1 MSTIS
6 SAAVVPAART
16 LSIGGLLVL
25 GLGALDLGLE
35 LSIVLPALPALAD
48 HYNASLIAVAW
59 LATGFLLASVV
70 AVPLV
75 GRLGDLFGK
84 RLMIL
89 GSLGA
94 FAIGSLMCALT
105 DWIGLAI
112 AGRIVQG
119 LGAAV
124 APLTYALV
132 RDTVEPERLPR
143 AIGIVVGAASTG
155 GTLGFLLSGVLVDH
169 FSAAA
174 IFWLL
179 FAIALVVAVAIVA
192 LVPESP
198 VRARV
203 PIDVGGAVLLG
214 SGLLMLLLG
223 ISKGSA
229 WGWLSVEIVGIFAAS
244 VVLLACF
251 VLAELRVRQPLVDLG
266 LFVTRPFADANVC
279 AALFGYSFFLTL
291 LLVPQI
297 AASPTASGYGLG
309 YSTLGIGL
317 ILLPTGLAALGG
329 GWAAGRIMDRVGPR
343 ALVAAA
349 SALGI
354 AAYVFLTLSHDT
366 AVALTTGSAAVG
378 LAIGAIMTSI
388 FSVVARDASTDK
400 TAIALAV
407 NSIARTTTVAVGA
420 QVTFAL
426 IADAGLEGAFP
437 AEAGYARAFLMGAVG
452 AGFALLASARLPG
465 RASTRP

>member
-6 SAAVVPAART
+6 SAAVAPART

-25 GLGALDLGLE
+25 GLGAVDLGLE
-35 LSIVLPALPALAD
+35 LSIVLPALPALAV

-132 RDTVEPERLPR
+132 RDTVEPALLPR

-169 FSAAA
+169 FSAGAV
-174 IFWLL
+174 FWLL
-179 FAIALVVAVAIVA
+179 FAIALVVAVATVA

-214 SGLLMLLLG
+214 FGLVMLLLG

-229 WGWLSVEIVGIFAAS
+229 WGWLSVEILGIFAAS
-244 VVLLACF
+244 VVLLSSF
-251 VLAELRVRQPLVDLG
+251 VLVERRVRQPLVDLG
-266 LFVTRPFADANVC
+266 LFVTRPFADANLC

-317 ILLPTGLAALGG
+317 ILLPTGIAALVG
-329 GWAAGRIMDRVGPR
+329 GWAGGRIMDRVGPR

-349 SALGI
+349 SVLGI
-354 AAYVFLTLSHDT
+354 AAYVFLTLFHDT
-366 AVALTTGSAAVG
+366 AVALTAGSAAVG
-378 LAIGAIMTSI
+378 LAIGSIMTSI

-420 QVTFAL
+420 QVTFAIL
-426 IADAGLEGAFP
+426 TDAGLAGEFH
-437 AEAGYARAFLMGAVG
+437 AEAGYTRAFLMGAVG
-452 AGFALLASARLPG
+452 AGFALLASALLPG
-465 RASTRP
+465 RASTRH